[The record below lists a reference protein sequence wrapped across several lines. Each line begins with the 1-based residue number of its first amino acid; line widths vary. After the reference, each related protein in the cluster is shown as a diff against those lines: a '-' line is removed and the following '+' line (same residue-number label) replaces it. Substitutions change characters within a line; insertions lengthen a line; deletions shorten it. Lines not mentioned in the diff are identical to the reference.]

1 MRIDTDNTY
10 KNKMI
15 SPFLAQESVPPQ
27 LPVTNS
33 SETSVFVS
41 DGVDSDFADNVIS
54 QYASMAQNHDT
65 VSNVIILSAPDTAQ
79 VDDIKELDDDT
90 KDTIKEY
97 INGGAS
103 DAYGFYSKKSDSIV
117 LIQSNHERKDT
128 NYEGSI
134 SEQGADT
141 MLHEYAH
148 LIDKDISSSADY
160 KKAYFNDLKAIEKQ
174 LNENPDA
181 LIPGSDMT
189 YRDAM
194 VYFDHYYE
202 GADFSDGIDK
212 SDVTRRGLRENF
224 AESYATVYDNK
235 ESKVNEIYASLFP
248 NATNY
253 VREFVA

>member
-1 MRIDTDNTY
+1 MRIDTSNIN
-10 KNKMI
+10 KNRMI
-15 SPFLAQESVPPQ
+15 SPFLAQESVSNAQ
-27 LPVTNS
+27 PVTNAF
-33 SETSVFVS
+33 ETSVFVS
-41 DGVDSDFADNVIS
+41 DGVDSDFAENAIS
-54 QYASMAQNHDT
+54 QYASMAQNHDI
-65 VSNVIILSAPDTAQ
+65 VDNVIILSTPDTAQ
-79 VDDIKELDDDT
+79 IDEIKELDDTT
-90 KDTIKEY
+90 KDVIKKQ

-117 LIQSNHERKDT
+117 LIQSNHGRKDT

-134 SEQGADT
+134 AEQGADT

-160 KKAYFNDLKAIEKQ
+160 KKAYFNDLKDIEKQ

-248 NATNY
+248 HTTDY